1 MNPVFSLIQLMKSGK
16 DPRQAIQKMASQ
28 NPQFNQTLK
37 LIQGKTPDQLRET
50 AENMAKQRGIDL
62 NNLANQLGV
71 KLPK

>member
-1 MNPVFSLIQLMKSGK
+1 MNPIFSLIQLMKAGK